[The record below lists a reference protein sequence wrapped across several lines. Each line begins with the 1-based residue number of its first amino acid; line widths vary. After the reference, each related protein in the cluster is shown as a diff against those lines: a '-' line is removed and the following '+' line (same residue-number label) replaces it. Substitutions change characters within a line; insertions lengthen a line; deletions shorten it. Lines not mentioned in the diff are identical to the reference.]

1 MEKVTHRLL
10 ESVVSA
16 LYVDGLPCG
25 TEEWGNTVGFETLQF
40 NFKSEY
46 R

>member
-16 LYVDGLPCG
+16 LYVDWLPCG
-25 TEEWGNTVGFETLQF
+25 TEEWGKMLFDLRDLYIILE
-40 NFKSEY
+40 
-46 R
+46 